1 MCPCVLL
8 SLRLGHYLSINL
20 WIVLLHQSK
29 VTSKFLRWHLL
40 WVKYCSWQKCE
51 GSVRLIWRS
60 GGERGERQLSPKWDQ
75 KKMIKLEA
83 VSERDEVS
91 GLGTLQEDILPQAI
105 NLITF
110 QTPNSTALSTVV
122 LSSSRHDN
130 SASVVKDVL
139 GCPVVVSR
147 YAGCK
152 CHSPKTNANLTAD

>member
-1 MCPCVLL
+1 M
-8 SLRLGHYLSINL
+8 
-20 WIVLLHQSK
+20 
-29 VTSKFLRWHLL
+29 
-40 WVKYCSWQKCE
+40 
-51 GSVRLIWRS
+51 
-60 GGERGERQLSPKWDQ
+60 
-75 KKMIKLEA
+75 
-83 VSERDEVS
+83 S

-122 LSSSRHDN
+122 LSSSRYDDN

>member
-1 MCPCVLL
+1 
-8 SLRLGHYLSINL
+8 
-20 WIVLLHQSK
+20 
-29 VTSKFLRWHLL
+29 
-40 WVKYCSWQKCE
+40 
-51 GSVRLIWRS
+51 
-60 GGERGERQLSPKWDQ
+60 
-75 KKMIKLEA
+75 MIKLEA

-110 QTPNSTALSTVV
+110 QAPNSTALSTVV

-152 CHSPKTNANLTAD
+152 YLSLKTNANLTAD

>member
-1 MCPCVLL
+1 
-8 SLRLGHYLSINL
+8 
-20 WIVLLHQSK
+20 
-29 VTSKFLRWHLL
+29 
-40 WVKYCSWQKCE
+40 
-51 GSVRLIWRS
+51 
-60 GGERGERQLSPKWDQ
+60 
-75 KKMIKLEA
+75 MIKLEA

-152 CHSPKTNANLTAD
+152 CHSFKTTRNLTELVIFVPILQISTQQVSVNRRRGVCFAPERHFLCNLTIFAHRAIWPQICFGRESEQLGDPTLRRNLGWSGG